1 MLKRPKESGGGGL
14 HLPFRKAREDVDVS
28 MEPTT
33 AARASTLEQPPA
45 ILFSGMGWKAA
56 GAEDPYG
63 PVSPEMSDSRENGD
77 RPAKHQPVLF
87 CKAKKPPC
95 MQALLLCVRGL

>member
-1 MLKRPKESGGGGL
+1 MLKRRKWGGA

-28 MEPTT
+28 MDPTT
-33 AARASTLEQPPA
+33 AAKASTLEQAPA

-63 PVSPEMSDSRENGD
+63 PVSSEMSDSRENGD
-77 RPAKHQPVLF
+77 RPAQENRLRFP
-87 CKAKKPPC
+87 CYKAKKDTLHAGTAAAVC
-95 MQALLLCVRGL
+95 KRL